1 MEEALNEGRPMQMSN
16 LTWSYMGIAQPR
28 TTESQAHGE
37 MANLPSQL
45 WWGSGNEMEKP
56 SSGVWGCWQCMGKM
70 STIAFYTGL
79 FMTWSLLSSRG
90 CFYLD
95 QLNLSPWSSCI
106 SWTLPP
112 WLFVCNNPAS
122 LSFVHNNPISLFNSV
137 WWTCWVSRVMR
148 FPQMKALA
156 T

>member
-1 MEEALNEGRPMQMSN
+1 MREDLCKWVILHGHSTTKNHRVSGPWRNGKFLPTPAPAPVWLREWNGKVFL
-16 LTWSYMGIAQPR
+16 WSLC
-28 TTESQAHGE
+28 EDVDS
-37 MANLPSQL
+37 
-45 WWGSGNEMEKP
+45 
-56 SSGVWGCWQCMGKM
+56 VWGKT
-70 STIAFYTGL
+70 STRAFYTGL

-122 LSFVHNNPISLFNSV
+122 LSFVHNNLISLFNSV